1 MKHVWTL
8 DESPARAGRRPGA
21 LAEYKALRDAC
32 VWRPAVLS
40 HKLLILR
47 NDGQTEVEGTR
58 ITECVVDA
66 PHQHCNWGASIAFDR
81 DI

>member
-21 LAEYKALRDAC
+21 LAEYKALRDSC

-58 ITECVVDA
+58 ITECVVDRSLRS
-66 PHQHCNWGASIAFDR
+66 PTTR
-81 DI
+81 R

>member
-21 LAEYKALRDAC
+21 LAEYKALRDARC
-32 VWRPAVLS
+32 VWRAAVLS

-66 PHQHCNWGASIAFDR
+66 PGADSSR
-81 DI
+81 P

>member
-21 LAEYKALRDAC
+21 LAEYKALRDSC

-47 NDGQTEVEGTR
+47 NGGQTV
-58 ITECVVDA
+58 
-66 PHQHCNWGASIAFDR
+66 PHQHCNWGASIAFDG

>member
-47 NDGQTEVEGTR
+47 NDGQTEVERAASALQLGR
-58 ITECVVDA
+58 VDRLRRRYLM
-66 PHQHCNWGASIAFDR
+66 S
-81 DI
+81 